1 MAEYIAT
8 EDATFSFLVST
19 AGTVTIV
26 PATSYI
32 GKFKADGKTTYGLMH
47 ILVTNATNGIVTAAT
62 GTAFIPGGA
71 TKVSTVVSSLIWPV
85 VLEGDS
91 ETITLTGVIG
101 LIPASY
107 QDTIT
112 IATAGQTVAKAV

>member
-26 PATSYI
+26 PGTSVF
-32 GKFKADGKTTYGLMH
+32 GKFKADS
-47 ILVTNATNGIVTAAT
+47 LVTYTSMGISVTGATNGTVTGASGVGVIT
-62 GTAFIPGGA
+62 GGA
-71 TKVSTVVSSLIWPV
+71 IRVSSVGSAV

-91 ETITLTGVIG
+91 VTLTLTGVVG
-101 LIPASY
+101 PTPTSY

-112 IATAGQTVAKAV
+112 IATAGQVVAKAV